1 MDSGNSFTNRMKQVV
16 QGIIIVMIVLQ
27 CLNILGVLG
36 FGPALLYLIAGV
48 VLLII
53 NIMLIMKAYRLWTRE
68 LIKPLS
74 EINASVRQFSDGNLD
89 VTVDYAKDDELGQLA
104 DSVRGATSV
113 FKTVVEDITHIVDE
127 FQKGNFNVRSGRREA
142 YVGSF
147 RVILEELEKLVR
159 IFSATMANINDA
171 AEQVSVGSND
181 LAVSSQDLAQGA
193 TDQAAVVE
201 ELLATVTVVTDQV
214 IQNTKATDQAGENA
228 KTIGEQAKLSKEKM
242 TELTAAMENIKET
255 SGEIGKI
262 IGEIEGIA
270 SQTNLLSLNAAIEAA
285 RAGEAGRGFA
295 VVADQIRK
303 LAEDS
308 AASAVTTK
316 QLIDKA
322 ITEIQ
327 KGNDI
332 TEDTSLTLN
341 NVISEMEKIVVAVE
355 NIREASDQQAVSVKE
370 IETSVEQISGVI
382 QNNSA
387 TAEETSATSEELSA
401 QAITLKELVGQFQ
414 LRQD

>member
-1 MDSGNSFTNRMKQVV
+1 MDNKNSFTNRMKRVV
-16 QGIIIVMIVLQ
+16 QGIIIIMIILQ
-27 CLNILGVLG
+27 CMNIIGVLG
-36 FGPALLYLIAGV
+36 FGPAIVYVISG
-48 VLLII
+48 VLLLIVNII
-53 NIMLIMKAYRLWTRE
+53 LIRKAYRL
-68 LIKPLS
+68 LVKDFLQPLS
-74 EINASVRQFSDGNLD
+74 EIDTSIKRFAEGNLD
-89 VTVDYAKDDELGQLA
+89 IEISYANDDELGKLA
-104 DSVRGATSV
+104 DSVRDAASV
-113 FKTVVEDITHIVDE
+113 FKTVIDDITHILDE
-127 FQKGNFNVRSGRREA
+127 FQKGNFDVRSEHREA

-147 RVILEELEKLVR
+147 QEVLEELRKLVI
-159 IFSATMANINDA
+159 IFSDTMSDINNA

-201 ELLATVTVVTDQV
+201 ELLATVTVVTEQV
-214 IQNTKATDQAGENA
+214 VENTKATDQAGENA

-242 TELTAAMENIKET
+242 TELTSAMENIKAT
-255 SGEIGKI
+255 SGEIEKI
-262 IGEIEGIA
+262 IGDIEGIA

-322 ITEIQ
+322 IHEIQ
-327 KGNDI
+327 KGNEI
-332 TEDTSLTLN
+332 TEDTSLALN
-341 NVISEMEKIVVAVE
+341 NVIDEMEKIVVAVE
-355 NIREASDQQAVSVKE
+355 HIREDSDQQAVSMKE

-401 QAITLKELVGQFQ
+401 QAITLKELVGQFR
-414 LRQD
+414 LRQK

>member
-1 MDSGNSFTNRMKQVV
+1 MDNKNSFTNRMKKVV
-16 QGIIIVMIVLQ
+16 QGIIIIMIVLQ
-27 CLNILGVLG
+27 CVNILGILG
-36 FGPALLYLIAGV
+36 LGPALLYVIVGV
-48 VLLII
+48 VLLIV
-53 NIMLIMKAYRLWTRE
+53 NIILIMKAYRLWTRE

-74 EINASVRQFSDGNLD
+74 EINTSVQQFAGGNLD
-89 VTVDYAKDDELGQLA
+89 VVVDYAKDDELGQLA

-113 FKTVVEDITHIVDE
+113 FKTVIGDVTYIVDE
-127 FQKGNFNVRSGRREA
+127 FQKGNFNVRSEHRDA
-142 YVGSF
+142 YVGNF
-147 RVILEELEKLVR
+147 RVILEELEKLVK
-159 IFSATMANINDA
+159 IFSDTMANINDA

-214 IQNTKATDQAGENA
+214 VENTKATDQAGENA

-242 TELTAAMENIKET
+242 TELTGAMENIKAT
-255 SGEIGKI
+255 SGEIEKI
-262 IGEIEGIA
+262 IGDIEGIA

-322 ITEIQ
+322 IAEIQ
-327 KGNDI
+327 KGNEI

-341 NVISEMEKIVVAVE
+341 NVINEMEKIVVAVE
-355 NIREASDQQAVSVKE
+355 HIREASDQQAVSVKE

>member
-1 MDSGNSFTNRMKQVV
+1 MNNKNSFTNRMKKVV
-16 QGIIIVMIVLQ
+16 QGIVIVMIVLQ
-27 CLNILGVLG
+27 GLNILGIFG
-36 FGPALLYLIAGV
+36 FGPVFIYVIAGV

-53 NIMLIMKAYRLWTRE
+53 NIMLIIKAYRLWTRE

-74 EINASVRQFSDGNLD
+74 EINTSVQQFSEGNLD
-89 VTVDYAKDDELGQLA
+89 VVVDYAKDDELGQLA
-104 DSVRGATSV
+104 DSVRGAASV
-113 FKTVVEDITHIVDE
+113 FKTAIGDITYIVEE
-127 FQKGNFNVRSGRREA
+127 FQKGNFDVRSEHKEA

-159 IFSATMANINDA
+159 IFSDTMANINDA

-214 IQNTKATDQAGENA
+214 VQNTKATDQAGENA

-242 TELTAAMENIKET
+242 TELTAAMENIKAT
-255 SGEIGKI
+255 SGEIEKI
-262 IGEIEGIA
+262 IGDIEGIA

-316 QLIDKA
+316 QLIDKSIA
-322 ITEIQ
+322 EIQ
-327 KGNDI
+327 KGNEI

-341 NVISEMEKIVVAVE
+341 NVIDEMEKIVVAVE
-355 NIREASDQQAVSVKE
+355 HIREASDQQAVSVKE

-401 QAITLKELVGQFQ
+401 QAVTLKELVGQFQ